1 MHRRY
6 VRQVNPDRGADP
18 GPSEATLGTVV
29 AALAGLAAAWTA
41 AGSVGLLAHP
51 LQRALTVLL
60 LGIAVVAQRPLPG
73 TGVKGGLPLLLLT
86 LSAAAGMITLP
97 LASADVMAAAVVL
110 AFLAFASSG
119 RRRDV
124 FLATATAVAVFG
136 VYRFAV
142 TAVPWLWLAADRAG
156 KVLGDAAGAVTGRPV
171 WIGAT
176 FAGLDFLILTGVL
189 WTLYLPRTAPPR
201 LRRALYGYAAL
212 LLAHFV
218 YLILLSYV
226 PDLLN
231 AAGDAPGASA
241 GGPKMLR
248 LLHEAVPWNL
258 PALACVIHLA
268 ILSGMLRWSTS
279 LRASGRSEPARSER
293 DAGAAPPH
301 VGPDAQRRS
310 APRSPSPRGQDARDS
325 KRTARS
331 WTRIG
336 AGVTFLVAILL
347 PVIATLSPGPAALTG
362 KKIVFYEKG
371 FLNWLKPVH
380 DSYGRLS
387 SGMYGMLPVFLE
399 SLGAKTLISPDLS
412 EADLKD
418 ADVLVL
424 IFPDDPW
431 QEGQLER
438 IHDFARRGGAL
449 LVFGEHTTRDKSG
462 SNRFNEV
469 LAPTALQVRFDSA
482 TFAVGGW
489 LHSYEALSHPM
500 TAGIR
505 DDQNQFGVVIGA
517 SVEARWP
524 ARPVLVGRW
533 GWADPGDEA
542 SSRAMMGND
551 RYDAGER
558 LGDVILAAE
567 QPFGKGRIVT
577 FGDTSGLTNAID
589 VSSYVFTSRLFAY
602 LAGGARAHPAWRQVV
617 ALLATL
623 CLVVLLCRRPDAWKT
638 SLTAIGLTA
647 SLAACTAADY
657 TGANLLPDGRQQN
670 PNNLAYIDASHL
682 EAYSSESWRPDGIGG
697 LALTLMRNGY
707 LTLSL
712 PELTSERLARAGLL
726 VSIAPSR
733 AFAPGE
739 TEAVKTFVNDGG
751 IFIVTV
757 GYDEAGPSRPL
768 LKAFGLR
775 VGMPESESLE
785 PEPFGHFKSPYMEAD
800 GKRVYVRFH
809 AAWPVACRDP
819 NAHVFAYGRD
829 NRPVMVMRRFGK
841 GIVLLVGDTC
851 FAMNKNLEY
860 ENGAAFEG
868 LRENADFWRWLLT
881 ILRNQPMW
889 VPPLL
894 RGNPADAAGGSS
906 RGAAP

>member
-18 GPSEATLGTVV
+18 RPGEATLGTVI
-29 AALAGLAAAWTA
+29 AALACLAAAWIA

-51 LQRALTVLL
+51 LQRALTVVL
-60 LGIAVVAQRPLPG
+60 LGVAVMAQRPLPG
-73 TGVKGGLPLLLLT
+73 IGVKAGLPLLLLAF
-86 LSAAAGMITLP
+86 SAAACMITLP
-97 LASADVMAAAVVL
+97 LASANVMAVAVIL

-119 RRRDV
+119 QRRDI
-124 FLATATAVAVFG
+124 FLATAAAVAVFG

-142 TAVPWLWLAADRAG
+142 TSAPWLWLAADRAG
-156 KVLGDAAGAVTGRPV
+156 KVLGDAASAVTGRPL
-171 WIGAT
+171 WTGAT

-201 LRRALYGYAAL
+201 LRRALYGFATL
-212 LLAHFV
+212 LLGHFF
-218 YLILLSYV
+218 YLILLSYI

-231 AAGDAPGASA
+231 AAGPLPTAGTRGPPG
-241 GGPKMLR
+241 LR
-248 LLHEAVPWNL
+248 LLHRAVPWNL
-258 PALACVIHLA
+258 SALACVIHLVIISA
-268 ILSGMLRWSTS
+268 MLRWAAWVG
-279 LRASGRSEPARSER
+279 ASGRSEPVRS
-293 DAGAAPPH
+293 D
-301 VGPDAQRRS
+301 
-310 APRSPSPRGQDARDS
+310 RGT
-325 KRTARS
+325 KLTARS

-336 AGVTFLVAILL
+336 AGATLLVAVLL
-347 PVIATLSPGPAALTG
+347 PVIAALYPGPASLTG

-399 SLGAKTLISPDLS
+399 SLGAKTLRSPDLS

-431 QEGQLER
+431 QEGQLQR
-438 IHDFARRGGAL
+438 IHDFARRGGSL

-489 LHSYEALSHPM
+489 LHSYEALNHPM

-524 ARPVLVGRW
+524 ARPILVGRW

-551 RYDAGER
+551 RYDAGEK

-567 QPFGKGRIVT
+567 QPFGKGRIVA

-602 LAGGARAHPAWRQVV
+602 LADGACVHPAWRQIA
-617 ALLATL
+617 ALIASL
-623 CLVVLLCRRPDAWKT
+623 CLVALLCRRPNPWKT
-638 SLTAIGLTA
+638 SLAAIGLTV
-647 SLAACTAADY
+647 SLATCTIANYA
-657 TGANLLPDGRQQN
+657 GASLLPDGRSHN
-670 PNNLAYIDASHL
+670 PNSLAYIDASHL

-697 LALTLMRNGY
+697 LALTLMRDGY

-733 AFAPGE
+733 AFSPAE
-739 TEAVKTFVNDGG
+739 TEVVKTFVNDGG
-751 IFIVTV
+751 IFIMTV

-775 VGMPESESLE
+775 VGMPGSESLE

-809 AAWPVACRDP
+809 AAWPVTCSDP

-894 RGNPADAAGGSS
+894 RGNPADAAGGPS
-906 RGAAP
+906 REAAP

>member
-1 MHRRY
+1 M
-6 VRQVNPDRGADP
+6 
-18 GPSEATLGTVV
+18 TLGTVIAV
-29 AALAGLAAAWTA
+29 LAGMAAAWVA
-41 AGSVGLLAHP
+41 VGSVGLLAHP
-51 LQRALTVLL
+51 LQRALTTLL

-73 TGVKGGLPLLLLT
+73 LRVKAGPPLFLLT
-86 LSAAAGMITLP
+86 LVAAIYMITLP
-97 LASADVMAAAVVL
+97 LASANVMAATIIV

-119 RRRDV
+119 QRRST
-124 FLATATAVAVFG
+124 FLATAAALAVFG
-136 VYRFAV
+136 LYRFAV
-142 TAVPWLWLAADRAG
+142 TAVPWLWLAADRVG
-156 KVLGDAAGAVTGRPV
+156 KSLGDAAGAITGGPL

-176 FAGLDFLILTGVL
+176 FAGLDFLVLAGVF
-189 WTLYLPRTAPPR
+189 WALYLPHTASPR
-201 LRRALYGYAAL
+201 LRRALYGFAAIL
-212 LLAHFV
+212 LGHFA

-226 PDLLN
+226 PALLN
-231 AAGDAPGASA
+231 AAGPVPAA
-241 GGPKMLR
+241 GTSEPKTLR
-248 LLHEAVPWNL
+248 LLHQAVPWNL
-258 PALACVIHLA
+258 PVVACAVHLLMVA
-268 ILSGMLRWSTS
+268 AMLRWSAWAGEGANS
-279 LRASGRSEPARSER
+279 LPARPGRETKL
-293 DAGAAPPH
+293 D
-301 VGPDAQRRS
+301 
-310 APRSPSPRGQDARDS
+310 
-325 KRTARS
+325 TRS

-336 AGVTFLVAILL
+336 AGATLLVAVLL
-347 PVIATLSPGPAALTG
+347 PVIAILYPGPVRLTG

-399 SLGAKTLISPDLS
+399 NLGAKSLISPDLS

-424 IFPDDPW
+424 LFPDDPW
-431 QEGQLER
+431 QEGQLQR
-438 IHDFARRGGAL
+438 IQDFARRGGSL
-449 LVFGEHTTRDKSG
+449 LVCGEHTTRDKDG

-500 TAGIR
+500 TAGVH

-524 ARPVLVGRW
+524 ARPILVGRW

-542 SSRAMMGND
+542 SSRAMMGNEK
-551 RYDAGER
+551 YDAGER
-558 LGDVILAAE
+558 LGDLILAAE
-567 QPFGKGRIVT
+567 QPLGKGRMVA
-577 FGDTSGLTNAID
+577 FGDTSGLTNAIN

-602 LAGGARAHPAWRQVV
+602 LADGARAHPAWRQIA

-623 CLVVLLCRRPDAWKT
+623 CLVALLGWRPDTWKT
-638 SLTAIGLTA
+638 SLAAIGLTV
-647 SLAACTAADY
+647 SLAACTAANY
-657 TGANLLPDGRQQN
+657 AGANLLPDGRSHN
-670 PNNLAYIDASHL
+670 PNNLAYIDSSHL

-707 LTLSL
+707 LTLAL
-712 PELTSERLARAGLL
+712 PELTPERLARAGLL
-726 VSIAPSR
+726 ISIAPSR
-733 AFAPGE
+733 AFSLSE
-739 TEAVKTFVNDGG
+739 TEAVKAFVNNGG
-751 IFIVTV
+751 TFIVTV
-757 GYDEAGPSRPL
+757 GYEEAGPSRPL

-775 VGMPESESLE
+775 VGMPGSETLE
-785 PEPFGHFKSPYMEAD
+785 PEPFGHFKSPYMETD

-809 AAWPVACRDP
+809 AAWPVACSDP

-894 RGNPADAAGGSS
+894 RGNPADAAGGPS